1 MSRMPA
7 SDDVLL
13 FSDDQLEEVQRRP
26 ETWLILVVDDEEDVH
41 EATEL
46 ALRDAEIEGRRLA
59 FVHAYSARQAFDIL
73 AADPGFAV
81 VLLDVVMEADDAGLQ
96 LARRIREELGNQ
108 AIRVILRT
116 GQPGYAP
123 EIETIRAYDIN
134 DYRTKSELTRA
145 RLFTSLIVAIRSY
158 RQIRQL
164 ELGRRG
170 LELIVSGSTGLG
182 KLRALRLFAEGV
194 VTQLCALLDLSPEG
208 LICVACSPRDG
219 QARVIAA
226 AGGYR
231 DVIQCPLDE
240 LPDARV
246 RAVLQACLD
255 SRTHLFDSGTCLYF
269 DVSEARG
276 IAAYVDINRDLDPL
290 DRDLLEVF
298 CANVGVGFDN
308 VLLHQRL
315 LDSAYYDP
323 LLRLPNR
330 NRLIQ
335 LIDEQWGQGNGRMLA
350 LVDLDDFAEIN
361 AVLGHRFGDLVLRA
375 VATRLAQSFAAP
387 AVVAR
392 VTADAFGL
400 LGHPDEITR
409 SRIEQIFAVPFDLR
423 GEVMRISA
431 TASLIPVGPQPAGG
445 GGDVLKDASIALKQ
459 AKLLNR
465 GRAVWFSADLS
476 LAAQERIRMLSSLR
490 TAFSAERLFLA
501 FQPQVELA
509 TGRVV
514 GAEALLRWQ
523 DEDGQLIPPDRFIP
537 MAEQSGLMVPIGEWV
552 LESACRQLER
562 LGQLGYRGFRMAVNV
577 SQTQFREPDFI
588 AVLARVLNDYQIGPE
603 QIELELTESVAIGHI
618 ASTATKISEIRRLGF
633 SIALDDFGTGYSSLN
648 VLRQLEIDRLKIDR
662 SFVQE
667 ADRSGDGGIVNLVVA
682 LGRQMNLGTIAEG
695 VETEEQRQY
704 LLALGCREG
713 QGYLFG
719 RPLPREQFEAWL
731 AARVAAALPA
741 P

>member
-13 FSDDQLEEVQRRP
+13 FSDDQMEEVQRRP
-26 ETWLILVVDDEEDVH
+26 ETWPILVVDDEEDVH

-59 FVHAYSARQAFDIL
+59 FVHAYSARQAFDLL

-96 LARRIREELGNQ
+96 LVRRIREELDNQ

-123 EIETIRAYDIN
+123 EIETIRAFDIN

-164 ELGRRG
+164 ELGRHG

-194 VTQLCALLDLSPEG
+194 VTQLCALFDISPEG

-226 AGGYR
+226 AGCHR
-231 DVIQCPLDE
+231 DVIQCPLDD
-240 LPDARV
+240 LPDAQV
-246 RAVLQACLD
+246 RATLQTCLER
-255 SRTHLFDSGTCLYF
+255 RTHIFGADTCLYF

-276 IAAYVDINRDLDPL
+276 IAAYVDIDRGLDPL
-290 DRDLLEVF
+290 DRNLIEVF
-298 CANVGVGFDN
+298 CANVSVGFDN

-335 LIDEQWGQGNGRMLA
+335 LIDEPGQGEDRMLA

-375 VATRLAQSFAAP
+375 VATRLAQSFAPP

-476 LAAQERIRMLSSLR
+476 LAAQERIRMLTSLR
-490 TAFSAERLFLA
+490 TAFSTERLFLV

-509 TGRVV
+509 TARVV
-514 GAEALLRWQ
+514 GAEALLRWR

-537 MAEQSGLMVPIGEWV
+537 MAEQSGLMVPIGTWV
-552 LESACRQLER
+552 LDGACRQLQR
-562 LGQLGYRGFRMAVNV
+562 LEQLGYRGVRMAVNV

-588 AVLARVLNDYQIGPE
+588 AVLARALNGYQVAPE

-618 ASTATKISEIRRLGF
+618 ESTATKISEIRRMGV

-667 ADRSGDGGIVNLVVA
+667 ADRSGDGGIANLVVA
-682 LGRQMNLGTIAEG
+682 LGRQMNLGIIAEG
-695 VETEEQRQY
+695 VETEEQRQH

-713 QGYLFG
+713 QGYLFE
-719 RPLPREQFEAWL
+719 RPLPREQFEDWL
-731 AARVAAALPA
+731 AARIAAVPPA